1 MRLLAFLAATGLAAA
16 AGLGLA
22 APGAQAQATRSH
34 GIAMH
39 GDLKYGPDFRH
50 FDYANPDAHKGGEV
64 RFHAVGTFDSFNSW
78 ILGGVPAGVASAT
91 IDTLMASSADEPF
104 SKYCLVCETV
114 EVPDDRSWI
123 VFHLRPEARF
133 HDGSPITAE
142 DVAWTFETIRTK
154 GHPFFRSYY
163 GGVRA
168 AEVLGPRA
176 VRFTFSDATNRELPL
191 IVGELPV
198 FSKAWWATRD
208 FSRPSLEPQLGS
220 GPLRV
225 DAFEAGRFVT
235 LRRVPGYWGRDLPVR
250 RGHNNFDAM
259 RYVWYRDPTVAL
271 EAFKAGEYDIRQ
283 ENQALAWA
291 TRYEGPGLER
301 GLYRKEEIAE
311 ERTNGMQGFVMNLR
325 REQFRDARVR
335 EALAHAFDF
344 EWSNRQLFFG
354 AYARTRSYF
363 DNSELSA
370 RGLPDAGE
378 LALLEPLR
386 AQLPPRVFAE
396 EYQPPRTDGSGN
408 LRDNLRVATRLLR
421 EAGWQVKDG
430 VLVDAG
436 GKPFRFDILLNQGG
450 LFERIALP
458 YLENLKRLGIQ
469 AQTRLV
475 DTAQYQRRLE
485 EFDFDM
491 TVTVFGASDS
501 PGNEQRNYW
510 NSAKADVVGSGNLA
524 GLKNEAID
532 RLVEAVISAPDRAT
546 LVTRTRALDRA
557 LQWSFLV
564 VPHWHTRVDRV
575 AYWDRFA
582 RPAVTPRVGYL
593 PSVWWVDPQRDAAL
607 REKRAQGR

>member
-50 FDYANPDAHKGGEV
+50 FDYANPDAPKGGEV
-64 RFHAVGTFDSFNSW
+64 RFHAVGTFDSFNGW
-78 ILGGVPAGVASAT
+78 ILGGVPAGAASAT

-133 HDGSPITAE
+133 HDGSPIMAE

-176 VRFTFSDATNRELPL
+176 VRFTFTDATNRELPL

-259 RYVWYRDPTVAL
+259 RYDWYRDPTVAL

>member
-1 MRLLAFLAATGLAAA
+1 V
-16 AGLGLA
+16 
-22 APGAQAQATRSH
+22 
-34 GIAMH
+34 
-39 GDLKYGPDFRH
+39 K
-50 FDYANPDAHKGGEV
+50 
-64 RFHAVGTFDSFNSW
+64 
-78 ILGGVPAGVASAT
+78 SA
-91 IDTLMASSADEPF
+91 
-104 SKYCLVCETV
+104 
-114 EVPDDRSWI
+114 
-123 VFHLRPEARF
+123 EAL
-133 HDGSPITAE
+133 D
-142 DVAWTFETIRTK
+142 
-154 GHPFFRSYY
+154 
-163 GGVRA
+163 
-168 AEVLGPRA
+168 PRRVKFA
-176 VRFTFSDATNRELPL
+176 FSDATNRELPL

-198 FSKAWWATRD
+198 FSKTWWATRD

-220 GPLRV
+220 GPQRI
-225 DAFEAGRFVT
+225 DGFEAGRFVT
-235 LRRVPGYWGRDLPVR
+235 LRRVPEYWGRDLPVR
-250 RGHNNFDAM
+250 RGHNNFDVA
-259 RYVWYRDPTVAL
+259 RYDWYRDPTVAL

-291 TRYEGPGLER
+291 TRYDGPGLER
-301 GLYRKEEIAE
+301 GLYRKEEIVE

-354 AYARTRSYF
+354 AYTRTRSFF

-386 AQLPPRVFAE
+386 AQLPPRVFTE
-396 EYQPPRTDGSGN
+396 EYRPPVSDGSGN
-408 LRDNLRVATRLLR
+408 LRENLRIATRLLR

-430 VLVDAG
+430 VLVDARG
-436 GKPFRFDILLNQGG
+436 RPFRFDILLSQGG

-458 YLENLKRLGIQ
+458 YIENLKRLGIQ
-469 AQTRLV
+469 AQTRLA

-485 EFDFDM
+485 EFDFEM

-510 NSAKADVVGSGNLA
+510 SAAKADVVGGGNLA
-524 GLKNEAID
+524 GIRSEAID
-532 RLVEAVISAPDRAT
+532 RLVEGVITAPDRQA
-546 LVTRTRALDRA
+546 LVTRTRALDRV

-575 AYWDRFA
+575 AYWDRFG

-593 PSVWWVDPQRDAAL
+593 PSVWWVDAQKDGAL
-607 REKRAQGR
+607 REKRTQTR